1 MAENHPPAP
10 PPPGTA
16 VVPPPDWPRRVP
28 PAVTAVCRR
37 LRDHGCAAYVVGG
50 ALRDLALG
58 RPLPADWDVATAATP
73 QRVLELFRRAIP
85 TGLPHGTVTVVVDG
99 RPIEVTTFRGDGA
112 YADGRHPVAVTF
124 VERVEDDLS
133 RRDFTVNAI
142 AGDPL
147 TGELIDPF
155 GGREDLVGRRL
166 RAVGDPDARFAE
178 DGLRPL
184 RAARFAATLEFDVE
198 PGTRAA
204 LARHLDV
211 FRRVSRERV
220 RDELVKLLAAPR
232 PSVGLRLLEESGL
245 LAEILPGLARAAG
258 FAQNRWHEFDLFEH
272 TLRAVD
278 AAPRGP
284 VRLAALLH
292 DLGKLETAAWSD
304 DKGDRTFHGHEQR
317 SAELAA
323 AWLRATRFPS
333 RDVEQVTA
341 LVAHHGVYYDDEWTD
356 AAVRRWLR
364 RIGPE
369 NLADQLAL
377 LEADLAAKGARPDV
391 PGAVAAAGRLVA
403 RAAALLAARP
413 ALDENALALDG
424 AAIMRLLGIGP
435 GPRVGEVKRALLEL
449 VTDDP
454 SRNTAGEL
462 ERVVRERW
470 GAPEPGRDG

>member
-1 MAENHPPAP
+1 MADNRPPAP

-16 VVPPPDWPRRVP
+16 VVPPDWPRRVP
-28 PAVTAVCRR
+28 PAVLATCRR
-37 LRDHGCAAYVVGG
+37 LRQHGCAAYVVGG
-50 ALRDLALG
+50 SLRDLALG
-58 RPLPADWDVATAATP
+58 RPLPADWDVATAAPP
-73 QRVLELFRRAIP
+73 QRVLELFRGAIP
-85 TGLPHGTVTVVVDG
+85 TGLQHGTVTVVVDG
-99 RPIEVTTFRGDGA
+99 LPIEVTTFRGDGA
-112 YADGRHPVAVTF
+112 YADGRHPVTVTF
-124 VERVEDDLS
+124 VDRIEDDLA
-133 RRDFTVNAI
+133 RRDFTVNAL

-147 TGELIDPF
+147 TGELVDPF
-155 GGREDLVGRRL
+155 DGGVDLAARCL

-220 RDELVKLLAAPR
+220 RDELLKLLGAPR

-245 LAEILPGLARAAG
+245 LAEILPELARAAG
-258 FAQNRWHEFDLFEH
+258 FAQNRWHEFDLLEH

-304 DKGDRTFHGHEQR
+304 DRGDRTFHGHEQR
-317 SAELAA
+317 SATLAET
-323 AWLRATRFPS
+323 WLRATRFPS
-333 RDVEQVTA
+333 RDVEHVTA
-341 LVAHHGVYYDDEWTD
+341 LVAHHGVYYDDDWTD

-364 RIGPE
+364 RIGPAA
-369 NLADQLAL
+369 LADQLSL
-377 LEADLAAKGARPDV
+377 LHADLVAKGDRPDV
-391 PGAVAAAGRLVA
+391 PGALAAADRLAA

-413 ALDENALALDG
+413 ALDENAVALDG
-424 AAIMRLLGIGP
+424 DAIMRLLGIGP

-449 VTDDP
+449 VTDEP
-454 SRNTAGEL
+454 SRNTPEQL

-470 GAPEPGRDG
+470 GTPDRGRDG